1 MYIYG
6 WGGIRYSEGG
16 MVIFFW
22 ILFLYIDIAG
32 ERRIFVRLYNEVLW
46 NEVSLED
53 NVCFERVFR
62 SYFFIVGICGSLLDW
77 GLE

>member
-1 MYIYG
+1 M
-6 WGGIRYSEGG
+6 
-16 MVIFFW
+16 
-22 ILFLYIDIAG
+22 YIDITG